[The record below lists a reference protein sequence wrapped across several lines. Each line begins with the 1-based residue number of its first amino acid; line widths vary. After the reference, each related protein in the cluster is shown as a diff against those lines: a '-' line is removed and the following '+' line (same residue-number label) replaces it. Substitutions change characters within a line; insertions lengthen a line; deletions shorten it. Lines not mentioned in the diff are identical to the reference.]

1 MKKLRK
7 IDVCLVTKNNVN
19 TIKGL
24 QYIPLNK
31 LIIERTKP
39 LGLARMRA
47 IQKVSTEWFAF
58 IDDDVLILPK
68 WFESLTKFIDK
79 DIGAIQGI
87 MRTYGFGEDMDKEL
101 FLWELKNNKKIESI
115 NIGERGF
122 THNTL
127 IRTVLVRDWKPSRSD
142 LSAFE
147 DYELTQHVLEKGFK
161 WLIIPNF
168 RALHYKTWRELWT
181 GTVWAIK
188 GWKKIGNEKK
198 IGNLRK
204 LTTHPARWIF
214 RTVLLIFSPNISM
227 KVKLYHVYYRIAC
240 IYGMFSA

>member
-1 MKKLRK
+1 MK
-7 IDVCLVTKNNVN
+7 IDVCIVTKNNIN
-19 TIKGL
+19 TISGMNH
-24 QYIPLNK
+24 IPLNK

-58 IDDDVLILPK
+58 IDDDVAILPN
-68 WFESLTKFIDK
+68 WFESLAKFIDK

-87 MRTYGFGEDMDKEL
+87 MREYGLGDNLDKEL
-101 FLWELKNNKKIESI
+101 LLFNIRNNKKKRAL

-127 IRTVLVRDWKPSRSD
+127 IRTDLVKDWKPSRED

-147 DYELTQHVLEKGFK
+147 DYELTQHVLKKGFN

-168 RALHYKTWRELWT
+168 NALHYKTLRELWT
-181 GTVWAIK
+181 GTIWGIK
-188 GWKKIGNEKK
+188 GWKKTGNSRK
-198 IGNLRK
+198 IGNMRK

-214 RTVLLIFSPNISM
+214 RTAILISSPNISM
-227 KVKLYHVYYRIAC
+227 NVKLYHIYFRTAC
-240 IYGMFSA
+240 IYGMLRA